1 MDSTKSEGYE
11 FLDLSDVDDSERNH
25 LKEIFGNPQLDYT
38 LQLPWVSDQSVSSNN
53 SQYSEPVGDY
63 SSQQWLQHPNIQQ
76 SQYGVPMPHSGMLH
90 TPFYPV
96 VIQPY
101 PVEDGFYYIA
111 EEFSMTE
118 SPIPGDSD
126 QHSGRDSP
134 SISGVSTGGSSG
146 VMSPHSGV
154 GGAVHSPH
162 VYGPQHQ
169 HPPPPPNVYSIPA
182 APAVQPGYPQQNV
195 YVNNVTAHVNYHS
208 ISPQYIP
215 GFAPPPP
222 TAVPPPPTA
231 APPPPAATEQEIR
244 TNGNGGRQMR
254 SRNISRHRQTEVDPS
269 PPMNPPMFK
278 TLIMPQP
285 QPYATYYSPP
295 AAMHHPSA
303 QLATGVYPPHGMY
316 VPAGPM
322 PVPEFP
328 YSTDA
333 QGVHHPVQEAIP
345 VDPQRENAQPYQ
357 NPMPGGTTIIVSNQ
371 QPSKQK
377 QNTNKSSCINTHV
390 QIKHETNEKHHDTK
404 SEVVVITPVPEVSA
418 TTIVT
423 KSPIITS
430 GGDMVKKSEKIHK
443 TKTSP
448 KVVNT
453 TPKVP
458 VTVAANNGKPSTPVV
473 EKKIEKPQKD
483 VQNIASINKESKPVV
498 NNPPKS
504 VSTTQPV
511 PATQLVA
518 APIPVTQPVSIE
530 KTAIKPSEQKT
541 IPKSIEKPKIQIPE
555 GDTTLK
561 ENVIAASPKEI
572 CAVFN
577 KAMSIKE
584 EAVGEKKNLVNGI
597 TPKIIESSPSVT
609 NNNSTQKSWASL
621 FNKSANN
628 NSVSS
633 PVINN
638 TANSNTINS
647 SNTATAANTPKVVN
661 KPLARVLPFDSQADK
676 KVGNKDLKNNQTK
689 PQKAV
694 GSAFFDDPNS
704 YRMGEFLSKYVIDNR
719 TISLLP
725 RGLTNRSN
733 FCYVNSILQAL
744 LACPPFYNLIQA
756 LPQQKSLKEKSPYPI
771 IDSIIDLINEFSPL
785 PAGARVGRRE
795 KNNAAATANQKG
807 EVLEFVNCGPALE
820 PSSVYQSLNMIRS
833 DSFSVDGRQEDAEEF
848 LGCLLNSLNDE
859 MVELIKLV
867 EDNMAESSPADGKK
881 SGNSGD
887 ISDEDEWKVMGPK
900 NKGSITRR
908 TEFSRSPVSD
918 IFRGQLRSRVQ
929 RAGDQSTDNVQ
940 PFFTLQL
947 DIEKATSVKEAL
959 EILVG
964 KDRLEGVTCSRT
976 QQAVEAWQ
984 QVSIEEL
991 PLVLILHLKCFH
1003 YERDT
1008 CSKIIKNVE
1017 FPVDLK
1023 IDSKLMSANKKYTN
1037 KQKQYKLFAVVYHDG
1052 KEATKGHY
1060 ITDAFH
1066 VGYGGWVRYDDSSVR
1081 GVSESQVLRP
1091 RAPRMPYLLYYRRC
1105 DTIGN
1110 QGAQQPQTKKE

>member
-76 SQYGVPMPHSGMLH
+76 SQY
-90 TPFYPV
+90 
-96 VIQPY
+96 
-101 PVEDGFYYIA
+101 DGFYYIA

-162 VYGPQHQ
+162 VYAPQHPL
-169 HPPPPPNVYSIPA
+169 PPPPPNVYSIPT

-215 GFAPPPP
+215 GFGPPPQ
-222 TAVPPPPTA
+222 TAVPPPPTGA
-231 APPPPAATEQEIR
+231 QPPPSATEQEIR

-254 SRNISRHRQTEVDPS
+254 SRNVSRHRQNEVDPS

-295 AAMHHPSA
+295 ATMHHPSA
-303 QLATGVYPPHGMY
+303 QLATGSHLFFTPPYFSPNSCVYPPHGMY

-328 YSTDA
+328 YTTDA
-333 QGVHHPVQEAIP
+333 QGVHHPVQEAVP
-345 VDPQRENAQPYQ
+345 VDPQREMAQPYQ
-357 NPMPGGTTIIVSNQ
+357 NPIPGGTTIIVSNQ
-371 QPSKQK
+371 QPPKQK
-377 QNTNKSSCINTHV
+377 QNTNKSSSCINTHV

-404 SEVVVITPVPEVSA
+404 SEVVVITPIPEVSA

-423 KSPIITS
+423 KSPVVAG
-430 GGDMVKKSEKIHK
+430 GGDPVKKSEKVNK

-448 KVVNT
+448 KIVNT

-458 VTVAANNGKPSTPVV
+458 VTVATNNPKPSTPVV
-473 EKKIEKPQKD
+473 EKKVEKPQKV
-483 VQNIASINKESKPVV
+483 VQNISPINKESKPIV
-498 NNPPKS
+498 NSPPKS
-504 VSTTQPV
+504 VTTTQPV
-511 PATQLVA
+511 A
-518 APIPVTQPVSIE
+518 VTQPADAPITVTQPLPIE
-530 KTAIKPSEQKT
+530 KIVTKPTEQKT
-541 IPKSIEKPKIQIPE
+541 AAKSTEKPKVTIPE
-555 GDTTLK
+555 NNTTLK
-561 ENVIAASPKEI
+561 ENVIATTPKEI

-577 KAMSIKE
+577 KVMSVKE
-584 EAVGEKKNLVNGI
+584 EDEDKKNLVNGV
-597 TPKIIESSPSVT
+597 TPKVVENSQSVA

-621 FNKSANN
+621 FNKTAGNN
-628 NSVSS
+628 NLVSS
-633 PVINN
+633 PVVNN
-638 TANSNTINS
+638 TMNSNNVNS
-647 SNTATAANTPKVVN
+647 SNTPTAVNTPKVVN

-676 KVGNKDLKNNQTK
+676 KVGNKDVKNNHIHK

-744 LACPPFYNLIQA
+744 LACPPFYNLMQA

-771 IDSIIDLINEFSPL
+771 IDSMIDLINEFAPL

-795 KNNAAATANQKG
+795 KSTAAATANQKG

-820 PSSVYQSLNMIRS
+820 PTSVYQSLNMIRS

-867 EDNMAESSPADGKK
+867 EDNMAESTPADGKK
-881 SGNSGD
+881 AGNTGGD

-1003 YERDT
+1003 YERDI

-1110 QGAQQPQTKKE
+1110 QGAQQPQSKKE